1 MAALQG
7 ARPEAHWILWS
18 TVAFL
23 LAAVVWA
30 GLATLDEVTV
40 GQGQVIPSGRVQIVQ
55 NLEGGIVSEIFV
67 EPGAVVKK
75 GQALMRI
82 DDKRF
87 ASSYQEGDAKDA
99 ALQARIARLAAETD
113 LKPFA
118 HRPISSRRKPELVL
132 QERQLFDSRRRE
144 FEAGLAVLH
153 RQSEQRRQEL
163 AEMESRVTRLQ
174 DSYALVQQE
183 LGMTRPAAE
192 KGVVAKVDLIR
203 LERQANDLK
212 GELDVATMSVP
223 RLHTAV
229 REATQKSEQFAADFR
244 AQASREL
251 SEARAEQSVVSATKV
266 ALEDRLDRTLVRA
279 PVAGTVKQVKVN
291 TVGGVVQP
299 GMDLIEIVPID
310 ETLLVEARVRP
321 ADIAFI
327 RPGLDA
333 MIKLSAYDFSIYGG
347 IEGTVEHI
355 SADAIVDDRPG
366 ARAEVTTSC
375 ACEPA
380 CQSRRRRQAPEDHS
394 GHAGNRRHPHGPQDR
409 AAVPAE
415 ADPAREANG
424 AEGAMM
430 HRSDVRAGKL
440 RFRAAR
446 SLACRLRGRCGA
458 GRGPQSRVAAEMPGA
473 VAAAAGAVRHAT
485 GAHRHRPRRRPTA
498 RCAPRDP
505 HHRLCRRAR

>member
-1 MAALQG
+1 MRRDGAL
-7 ARPEAHWILWS
+7 R
-18 TVAFL
+18 
-23 LAAVVWA
+23 
-30 GLATLDEVTV
+30 
-40 GQGQVIPSGRVQIVQ
+40 
-55 NLEGGIVSEIFV
+55 
-67 EPGAVVKK
+67 
-75 GQALMRI
+75 
-82 DDKRF
+82 
-87 ASSYQEGDAKDA
+87 
-99 ALQARIARLAAETD
+99 ARIARLSAETD

-118 HRPISSRRKPELVL
+118 VPADLEQERPELVL
-132 QERQLFDSRRRE
+132 QERQLFDSRHRD
-144 FEAGLAVLH
+144 FEAGLAVLQ

-212 GELDVATMSVP
+212 GELDIATMSVP
-223 RLHTAV
+223 RLRTAV
-229 REATQKSEQFAADFR
+229 RETTQKSEQYAADFR

-266 ALEDRLDRTLVRA
+266 ALEDRLDRTLIRA

-347 IEGTVEHI
+347 VQGTVEHI

-366 ARAEVTTSC
+366 ARAESYYLVRVRTT
-375 ACEPA
+375 
-380 CQSRRRRQAPEDHS
+380 
-394 GHAGNRRHPHGPQDR
+394 HGS
-409 AAVPAE
+409 
-415 ADPAREANG
+415 
-424 AEGAMM
+424 
-430 HRSDVRAGKL
+430 H
-440 RFRAAR
+440 
-446 SLACRLRGRCGA
+446 GA
-458 GRGPQSRVAAEMPGA
+458 GDKHLKILPGMQ
-473 VAAAAGAVRHAT
+473 AT
-485 GAHRHRPRRRPTA
+485 VDIRTGHKTVLQYLLKPILRAKQTA
-498 RCAPRDP
+498 MRER
-505 HHRLCRRAR
+505 